1 MKVYLATFYSS
12 DLKKSAERFKKQ
24 ASDMNIYDYIHIF
37 SERDLNN
44 DFKKYIIEL
53 LKKGKTRG
61 YGYWVWQ
68 TYVHKVILS
77 KMKEGD
83 IYHWCD
89 VGCHF
94 NTKGIIR
101 LKEYIELT
109 SKEKN
114 VFWDFLIKILSQK
127 KSMKNLNLI
136 II

>member
-61 YGYWVWQ
+61 YGYW
-68 TYVHKVILS
+68 YGKPMYIKS
-77 KMKEGD
+77 F
-83 IYHWCD
+83 Y
-89 VGCHF
+89 
-94 NTKGIIR
+94 
-101 LKEYIELT
+101 LK
-109 SKEKN
+109 
-114 VFWDFLIKILSQK
+114 
-127 KSMKNLNLI
+127 
-136 II
+136 